1 MLLIVYRKSFKISG
15 PSVTKK
21 HLIARDV
28 PKQSISKCSKK
39 SDHLKILIRGP
50 TQKKHYSNAPIV
62 RRTFSQA
69 HNLKKLERAHT
80 GEKLFKCPK
89 CANRNLKEHEG
100 SHSEEKPFRCTKNFS
115 TSIYLKTHE
124 RIYSGEIPFK
134 CTKCDR
140 SFSTS
145 SYLETHETIQEGSH
159 SSAQRV
165 IRVLQDQVQGA

>member
-1 MLLIVYRKSFKISG
+1 M
-15 PSVTKK
+15 
-21 HLIARDV
+21 
-28 PKQSISKCSKK
+28 
-39 SDHLKILIRGP
+39 
-50 TQKKHYSNAPIV
+50 
-62 RRTFSQA
+62 
-69 HNLKKLERAHT
+69 KKLERAHT

-134 CTKCDR
+134 STKCDR